1 LNNKNVA
8 LSELNQA
15 LREENSIHEASELLL
30 SQQETNIIQN
40 EPSAAFSTSS
50 SLTSILSSPSSVNHY
65 PLMLSSSTDG
75 GRLYSPLTHFLSP
88 SIETMQNTT
97 EHHHTLSYKRV
108 QELQQPHVFAEGG
121 EEVVGGFRAQK
132 SRRDSGSHDV
142 TFDNK
147 FVFSTSSHQNN
158 PSLPSGSLD
167 SPLMFRSPQQGK
179 KDARTGFAQYDD
191 DFIDDFIVGGDF
203 EL

>member
-15 LREENSIHEASELLL
+15 LREELSIQEATELLL

-65 PLMLSSSTDG
+65 PLMLSTDS
-75 GRLYSPLTHFLSP
+75 GRLDSPLTHFLSP

-108 QELQQPHVFAEGG
+108 QELQQPHVFAEEG
-121 EEVVGGFRAQK
+121 EEVGGGGFRAQK

-191 DFIDDFIVGGDF
+191 DFIDDFIVGDDF